1 MRTLGRLTICVL
13 FALTLVPPVS
23 AGQIADNLL
32 ERISSTSSDQ
42 KLSVWIVLR
51 SDLTDRPLKAAAV
64 DKFTHKERYQTVMAQ
79 LQQNSSESQQALL
92 EALSQHEAAGRVQQV
107 KQHWLV
113 NVIEVDIEA
122 GAIADLALRDDVD
135 MIYAVPRLTAIV
147 PDKSDATATLSAGV
161 SEHLEFINADEAW
174 AAGYTGAG
182 RLVCSFDTGVDG
194 DHPALSGNWKGNNG
208 NYAAAWFDPRY
219 DGQQFPRTIPNCGYT
234 LCNPSHGTHTM
245 GSMVGCDDVTGDT
258 TGVAPDAQWISAAV
272 IDVTGTSIID
282 GFEWAA
288 NPDGDAN
295 SIDDVPD
302 VINHSWGVADIG
314 CQNLFYDMIEAT
326 EALGIVNIF
335 AAGNEGRGVW
345 DEDSQTWSGATIRN
359 PANRALDSIDCFAV
373 GNVDARTSPPV
384 VYNNSSRGPSDCN
397 DAIKPN
403 VCAPGVTIRS
413 TWPGGDYNYWTGTS
427 MAAPQ
432 VAGLVALLRQKNP
445 NATVEQI
452 KNAILTT
459 ARDFGIY
466 SLPDNDYGWGVIDCM
481 AALDA
486 LPDGNSE
493 PNVRL
498 YSFDHPPIAS
508 GDTVRGAIVLQNLGH
523 EVNDVTVS
531 LAGAEPRLEIL
542 SGSADFGT
550 INSDDTVR
558 SNDEIVVVVSDQ
570 ALDGS
575 VLTLDLE
582 VSGAGGYNETRQL
595 FFLVEP
601 RLERAMAT
609 HDVGLIEFTLT
620 NFGSFGLGDGMWF
633 PAGGEGF
640 RFDGSPDYLY
650 EGGLIIG
657 VDSTHVSDGLRN
669 ASGEPD
675 GDFGVLPGG
684 SFTVIDPGPG
694 GSQQII
700 TRFGD
705 QRAENPLGLEITQLS
720 FAYPSYPPYL
730 NNDFIILKY
739 AVRNT
744 AKHGISGIYIG
755 LYLDWDVVHYMVNAG
770 GYATNDEFVW
780 IAYNSGPGPDYKISP
795 RGCMVLE
802 GPLYTGWTSPGT
814 FVSYSGDGFTEA
826 EKYQALT
833 GGTGSAEYYVDHSTD
848 LVQLIAVGPLN
859 MGSGEIDTVAFA
871 LLAADNLSGMTAASD
886 RARDAYAD
894 LPTDVDDDQPGL
906 LPDGFALHQNYPNP
920 FNPTTTISFVLPR
933 KSDYRLSIYNIAGRK
948 VTQIIGKGSVG
959 VNQVIWDAG
968 EMATGVYLYK
978 LTAGD
983 FVASRK
989 MVLLR

>member
-1 MRTLGRLTICVL
+1 MRTLGGLTICVL
-13 FALTLVPPVS
+13 LALTLVPPVS

-32 ERISSTSSDQ
+32 ERISSTPSDQ
-42 KLSVWIVLR
+42 KLSVWVVLR
-51 SDLTDRPLKAAAV
+51 SDLADRPLKAAAV
-64 DKFTHKERYQTVMAQ
+64 DQPTRKGRYQTVMTQ
-79 LQQNSSESQQALL
+79 LQQNSAESQQALI

-122 GAIADLALRDDVD
+122 GAIADLAQRDDVD
-135 MIYAVPRLTAIV
+135 MIYAVPRLTTIV

-161 SEHLEFINADEAW
+161 SDHLKFINADDAW
-174 AAGYTGAG
+174 AAGYTGEG

-194 DHPALSGNWKGNNG
+194 DHPALAGNWKGNNG
-208 NYAAAWFDPRY
+208 DYAAAWLDPRY
-219 DGQQFPRTIPNCGYT
+219 DGQDTPRAISNCGYDN
-234 LCNPSHGTHTM
+234 CNPPHGTHTM
-245 GSMVGCDDVTGDT
+245 GIMVGRDDVTDST

-282 GFEWAA
+282 AFEWAA

-335 AAGNEGRGVW
+335 AAGNEG
-345 DEDSQTWSGATIRN
+345 SGSSTIRN
-359 PANRALDSIDCFAV
+359 PANGALDSIDCFAV
-373 GNVDARTSPPV
+373 GNVDAWTSPPV

-397 DAIKPN
+397 GAIKPN
-403 VCAPGVTIRS
+403 VCAPGVSIIS
-413 TWPGGDYNYWTGTS
+413 TWWPGGGYNSMTGTS

-432 VAGLVALLRQKNP
+432 VSGLVALMRHKNP
-445 NATVEQI
+445 NATVDQI

-486 LPDGNSE
+486 LPDDNSE

-498 YSFDHPPIAS
+498 YSFDHPPIAP
-508 GDTVRGAIVLQNLGH
+508 GDTACGTIVLQNLGH
-523 EVNDVTVS
+523 DVTSVTVS
-531 LAGAEPRLEIL
+531 LSGAEPLLEIL

-550 INSDDTVR
+550 INSGDTVG

-570 ALDGS
+570 ALEGS
-575 VLTLDLE
+575 VLSLDLG
-582 VSGAGGYNETRQL
+582 VSGSGGYNETRQL

-601 RLERAMAT
+601 RLGRSIAT
-609 HDVGLIEFTLT
+609 HNVGLIEFSLT

-640 RFDGSPDYLY
+640 KFDGSPDYLY

-720 FAYPSYPPYL
+720 FAYPSYPPYA

-744 AKHGISGIYIG
+744 AKHGIGGIYIG
-755 LYLDWDVVHYMVNAG
+755 LYLDWDVAYYKVNAG

-780 IAYNSGPGPDYKISP
+780 IAYYSGGNYIEP

-833 GGTGSAEYYVDHSTD
+833 DKFVSAGYYDSSSTD

-859 MGSGEIDTVAFA
+859 LGSGVIDTVAFA
-871 LLAADNLSGMTAASD
+871 LLAAEDLSGMTAASD

-920 FNPTTTISFVLPR
+920 FNPTTTISFILPR
-933 KSDYRLSIYNIAGRK
+933 KSDYRLSIYNIAGQK

-959 VNQVIWDAG
+959 ANQVIWDAG
-968 EMATGVYLYK
+968 EMASGVYLYK

>member
-1 MRTLGRLTICVL
+1 MRTLGCLTICVL
-13 FALTLVPPVS
+13 FVLTLVPPVS
-23 AGQIADNLL
+23 AGQIADNLI
-32 ERISSTSSDQ
+32 ERISSTPSDQ

-51 SDLTDRPLKAAAV
+51 SELTDRPLKAAAV
-64 DKFTHKERYQTVMAQ
+64 DQSTREERYQTVMAQ

-92 EALSQHEAAGRVQQV
+92 EVLSQHEAAGRVQQV

-122 GAIADLALRDDVD
+122 GAIADLAQRDDVD

-147 PDKSDATATLSAGV
+147 PDKCDATSTLSAGV
-161 SEHLEFINADEAW
+161 SEHLGFINADEAW

-194 DHPALSGNWKGNNG
+194 DHPALSENWKGNNG

-219 DGQQFPRTIPNCGYT
+219 DGQDTPRTIPNCGYT
-234 LCNPSHGTHTM
+234 TCNPPHGTHTM
-245 GSMVGCDDVTGDT
+245 GVMVGRDDGTGDT

-282 GFEWAA
+282 AFEWAA

-314 CQNLFYDMIEAT
+314 CQNLFYNMIEAT

-335 AAGNEGRGVW
+335 AAGNEG
-345 DEDSQTWSGATIRN
+345 SGSSTIRN

-373 GNVDARTSPPV
+373 GNVDARTSLPV
-384 VYNNSSRGPSDCN
+384 IYNNSSRGPSDCN
-397 DAIKPN
+397 GAIKPN

-413 TWPGGDYNYWTGTS
+413 TWPGGVYNSMTGTS
-427 MAAPQ
+427 MSAPQ
-432 VAGLVALLRQKNP
+432 VCGLVALMRQKNP

-459 ARDFGIY
+459 ARDFIY

-486 LPDGNSE
+486 LPDDNSE

-498 YSFDHPPIAS
+498 YSFDHPPIAP
-508 GDTVRGAIVLQNLGH
+508 GDTARGTIVLQNLGH

-550 INSDDTVR
+550 IISGDTVR

-570 ALDGS
+570 ALEGS
-575 VLTLDLE
+575 VLSLDLE

-601 RLERAMAT
+601 RLGRTMAT
-609 HDVGLIEFTLT
+609 HDVGLIQFTLT

-640 RFDGSPDYLY
+640 KFDGSDDYLY

-657 VDSTHVSDGLRN
+657 TDSTHVSDGLRN

-684 SFTVIDPGPG
+684 DFTVINPGPG
-694 GSQQII
+694 GSQQMI

-720 FAYPSYPPYL
+720 FAYPSYP

-744 AKHGISGIYIG
+744 AKHSINGVYVGI
-755 LYLDWDVVHYMVNAG
+755 YLDWDVVHWQTNAG
-770 GYATNDEFVW
+770 GFSIYDEFVW
-780 IAYNSGPGPDYKISP
+780 IAENSGPGPDNKDSP

-802 GPLYTGWTSPGT
+802 GPLHTGWTSPGT
-814 FVSYSGDGFTEA
+814 LVSYKGDGFTEA

-833 GGTGSAEYYVDHSTD
+833 AGFGSAGYYDSSSTD

-859 MGSGEIDTVAFA
+859 MGSDEIDTVAFA
-871 LLAADNLSGMTAASD
+871 LLAADNLSGMTDASD
-886 RARDAYAD
+886 RARTAYDD
-894 LPTDVDDDQPGL
+894 LPTDVDDDPPGL

-920 FNPTTTISFVLPR
+920 FNPTTTISFVLLR
-933 KSDYRLSIYNIAGRK
+933 KSDYRLSVYNIAGRK

-959 VNQVIWDAG
+959 ANQVIWDAG

-983 FVASRK
+983 HTASRK

>member
-1 MRTLGRLTICVL
+1 MRTLGCLTICLL

-32 ERISSTSSDQ
+32 ERISSTPSDH

-51 SDLTDRPLKAAAV
+51 SELTDRPLKAAAV
-64 DKFTHKERYQTVMAQ
+64 NQSTREGRYQTVMAQ
-79 LQQNSSESQQALL
+79 LQQNRAESQQALI
-92 EALSQHEAAGRVQQV
+92 EALSRHEAAGRVRQV

-122 GAIADLALRDDVD
+122 GAIADLAQRDDVD

-147 PDKSDATATLSAGV
+147 PDKSDATSTLSAGV
-161 SEHLEFINADEAW
+161 SEHLEFINADDAW
-174 AAGYTGAG
+174 AAGYTGEG

-194 DHPALSGNWKGNNG
+194 DHPALSGSWKGNDG

-219 DGQQFPRTIPNCGYT
+219 DGQDTPRTIPICGYNT
-234 LCNPSHGTHTM
+234 CNPSHGTHTM
-245 GSMVGCDDVTGDT
+245 GSMVGHDDGTGDT
-258 TGVAPDAQWISAAV
+258 TGVAPDARWISAAV

-282 GFEWAA
+282 AFEWAA

-345 DEDSQTWSGATIRN
+345 DEDSQTYLGETIRN

-373 GNVDARTSPPV
+373 GNVDALSSPPV

-397 DAIKPN
+397 GAIKPN
-403 VCAPGVTIRS
+403 VCAPGVSILS
-413 TWPGGDYNYWTGTS
+413 TWWPGGGYHTMTGTS

-432 VAGLVALLRQKNP
+432 VSGLVALMRQKNP

-459 ARDFGIY
+459 ARDFDVY
-466 SLPDNDYGWGVIDCM
+466 NLPDNDYGWGVIDCM
-481 AALDA
+481 AAIDA
-486 LPDGNSE
+486 LPDDNSE

-508 GDTVRGAIVLQNLGH
+508 GDTVRGTIVLQNLGH
-523 EVNDVTVS
+523 DVSSVTIS
-531 LAGAEPRLEIL
+531 LAGAEPLLEIL
-542 SGSADFGT
+542 SGSADFGL
-550 INSDDTVR
+550 ISGGDTVR
-558 SNDEIVVVVSDQ
+558 SNDEIVVVISDQ
-570 ALDGS
+570 ALEGS
-575 VLTLDLE
+575 VLSLDLM
-582 VSGAGGYNETRQL
+582 VNGGGEYHETRQL

-609 HDVGLIEFTLT
+609 HDVGLIQFTLT
-620 NFGSFGLGDGMWF
+620 NFGSFGLGDGTFF

-640 RFDGSPDYLY
+640 KFDSSPDYLY

-657 VDSTHVSDGLRN
+657 TDSTHVSDGLRN

-694 GSQQII
+694 GSQMMI

-720 FAYPSYPPYL
+720 YAYPYYP

-744 AKHGISGIYIG
+744 AEHGIGGIYIG
-755 LYLDWDVVHYMVNAG
+755 LYLDWDVTYYQVNAG
-770 GYATNDEFVW
+770 GYATNDKFVW
-780 IAYNSGPGPDYKISP
+780 IAYYSGGNYFEP
-795 RGCMVLE
+795 RGCMALE
-802 GPLYTGWTSPGT
+802 GPLSTGWTNPGT
-814 FVSYSGDGFTEA
+814 LVSYSGDGFTEA

-833 GGTGSAEYYVDHSTD
+833 DGFGSAGYYDSSSTD

-859 MGSGEIDTVAFA
+859 LGSGEIDTVAFA
-871 LLAADNLSGMTAASD
+871 LLAANDLSGMTAASD
-886 RARDAYAD
+886 RARTAYAD

-948 VTQIIGKGSVG
+948 VTQIIGKGCVG
-959 VNQVIWDAG
+959 ANQVIWDAG
-968 EMATGVYLYK
+968 EMASGVYLYK

-983 FVASRK
+983 HTASRK